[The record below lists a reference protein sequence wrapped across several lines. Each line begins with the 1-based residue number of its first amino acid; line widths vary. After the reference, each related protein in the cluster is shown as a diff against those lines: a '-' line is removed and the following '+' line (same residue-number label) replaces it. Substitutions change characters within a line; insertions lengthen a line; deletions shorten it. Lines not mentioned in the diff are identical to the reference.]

1 MGRVFALA
9 NQKGGVGKTTTAVN
23 LGAYLAAAGK
33 RVLLV
38 DLDPQA
44 NATSSLGI
52 DRKSLPASTY
62 EVLLGG
68 LATELAIVVSK
79 QVRLDLLP
87 AAPALAGAEVE
98 LVGLMAREQRLGRA
112 LEPVADLYDYVF
124 VDCPP
129 SLGLLTVNALT
140 AARNG
145 VLIPVQCEYLALE
158 GIGQLTQTLNL
169 VRSSL
174 FPEMRIRGVI
184 LTMFDIRTNLSA
196 DVVREVRKF
205 FPNLVYDSVIPRS
218 VRLAEAPS
226 YGLPINQYAPESNPA
241 KAYAGLTL
249 ELLNQDG
256 GFSAPPLG

>member
-87 AAPALAGAEVE
+87 SAPALAGAEVE

-158 GIGQLTQTLNL
+158 GLGQLLRTVYMVRDNLNPAL
-169 VRSSL
+169 A
-174 FPEMRIRGVI
+174 IAGVV
-184 LTMFDIRTNLSA
+184 LTMFDARTNLSRQ
-196 DVVREVRKF
+196 VVDEVRRY
-205 FPNLVYDSVIPRS
+205 FPAYVFRTIVPRS
-218 VRLAEAPS
+218 IRLGEAPS
-226 YGLPINQYAPESNPA
+226 YGETILNYAPETPGA
-241 KAYAGLTL
+241 LAYQALAA
-249 ELLNQDG
+249 EFMERNQ
-256 GFSAPPLG
+256 